1 MNKLGLSLSRCN
13 SCGISASCQRDFGDF
28 CRARQKLLAQ
38 RVCEASRAKK
48 PLADFA
54 PAKTCLSIRTK
65 FANLQLWVTPQVP
78 KPSPKRDRVITKA
91 TAVSPLSPRC
101 QPEIGRASC
110 RERVS

>member
-48 PLADFA
+48 PLAPLILQCGLERGMACQF
-54 PAKTCLSIRTK
+54 LSYNQSVKALIPRQKENTP
-65 FANLQLWVTPQVP
+65 WVKHYPFS
-78 KPSPKRDRVITKA
+78 KPRST
-91 TAVSPLSPRC
+91 TL
-101 QPEIGRASC
+101 C
-110 RERVS
+110 RSNPVRNT